1 MDKNTL
7 VGLLLIILVLFGFIF
22 LTRPSQEEIVQAQ
35 HYQDSIQA
43 IIDQEEKE
51 FIEKESST
59 KQTITIDS
67 TSQFFAHTQGT
78 EEFTVLENNVVQLT
92 FSNKGG
98 RVSKAMLK
106 EYNNQQ
112 KQPLVLFDGEDA
124 SLNLGFEGKT
134 ENILSSDLST
144 AP

>member
-7 VGLLLIILVLFGFIF
+7 VGLLLIILVLIGFTF

-51 FIEKESST
+51 FMEKESST

-67 TSQFFAHTQGT
+67 TSQFFAHTQGNVK
-78 EEFTVLENNVVQLT
+78 FTVLENTVVQLT
-92 FSNKGG
+92 FSKNGG

-106 EYNNQQ
+106 EYNDE
-112 KQPLVLFDGEDA
+112 L
-124 SLNLGFEGKT
+124 
-134 ENILSSDLST
+134 
-144 AP
+144 